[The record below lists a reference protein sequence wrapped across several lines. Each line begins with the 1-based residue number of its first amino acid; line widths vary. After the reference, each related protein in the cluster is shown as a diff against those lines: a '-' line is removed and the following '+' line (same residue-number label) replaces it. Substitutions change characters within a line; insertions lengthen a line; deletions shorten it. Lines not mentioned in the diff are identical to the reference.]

1 MVFQKILQDIIQ
13 GVEGGL
19 AGLVIAR
26 DGIALETYVRDDSA
40 GGVDIQALGVELVT
54 LTGEIGR
61 VTQALGSEGFEEL
74 SLVLPA
80 HVAVMR
86 MITPEYFLVVLL
98 GRDGNFG
105 KARYLM
111 RRDSPRLRQDF

>member
-19 AGLVIAR
+19 AGLIIAR
-26 DGIALETYVRDDSA
+26 DGIALETYVRPESD

-54 LTGEIGR
+54 MTGEIGR
-61 VTQALGSEGFEEL
+61 VTQALGAEGFEEL
-74 SLVLPA
+74 SLALPA
-80 HVAVMR
+80 HIVVMR

-111 RRDSPRLRQDF
+111 RRESPRLRQEF

>member
-19 AGLVIAR
+19 AGLVIGR
-26 DGIALETYVRDDSA
+26 DGIALETFIRNSSE
-40 GGVDIQALGVELVT
+40 GGMDIQALGVELVT

-61 VTQALGSEGFEEL
+61 VTQVLGSESFEEL
-74 SLVLPA
+74 SLVLPDNIT
-80 HVAVMR
+80 VMR
-86 MITPEYFLVVLL
+86 KITPEYFLVVVL
-98 GRDGNFG
+98 GREGNFG

-111 RRDSPRLRQDF
+111 RRELPRLRQEF